1 MAEKKAP
8 KQTTVNV
15 NVPAEEKEWHE
26 KQARQAG
33 LTISDWVRNL
43 LLEKRLAV
51 ELAPPPEPAKK
62 LTRREQYLEEI
73 RRTGAPIQ
81 AGQRLGIKASEVR
94 EWAKNPD
101 FPREVALAKAAW
113 LESLEQDMVKI
124 GRGRMK
130 GDTQAIGWILNAH
143 HPNHGRAKKELLL
156 SMINPLIKRLAEFL
170 VMEFGGDAR
179 DRVKKA
185 LEQFQMEVRKKLV
198 GMA

>member
-1 MAEKKAP
+1 MSDRRKRSKIDVDFPPEMRDWLETQARTTGLTLSDYVRAMADDHRRQAEA
-8 KQTTVNV
+8 
-15 NVPAEEKEWHE
+15 VPA
-26 KQARQAG
+26 
-33 LTISDWVRNL
+33 DPV
-43 LLEKRLAV
+43 
-51 ELAPPPEPAKK
+51 KK
-62 LTRREQYLEEI
+62 LTRREQYLEEV
-73 RRTGAPIQ
+73 RKTGAPIQ
-81 AGQRLGIKASEVR
+81 AGQRLGIKASKIR

-113 LESLEQDMVKI
+113 LESLEQDMVSI
-124 GRGRMK
+124 GRGRLK

-170 VMEFGGDAR
+170 IMEFGSDAR